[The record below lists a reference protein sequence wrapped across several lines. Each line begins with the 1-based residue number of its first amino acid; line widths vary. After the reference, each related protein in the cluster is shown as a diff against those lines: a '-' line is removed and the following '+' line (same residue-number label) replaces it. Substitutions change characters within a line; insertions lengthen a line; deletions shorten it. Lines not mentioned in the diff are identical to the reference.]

1 MMNQNKNYALTLDHL
16 WTINVKKEALRRINR
31 YFKKKDI
38 ETIVVS
44 PPQSYAHH
52 DINEINIDI
61 MKKKNEFS
69 LIIVE

>member
-1 MMNQNKNYALTLDHL
+1 MYFDNWNSFMMNQNKNYALK
-16 WTINVKKEALRRINR
+16 N
-31 YFKKKDI
+31 KDI

-61 MKKKNEFS
+61 MKKKKKKN
-69 LIIVE
+69 LA